1 MRGKKE
7 FGSSLAWLCSLCSAP
22 PPPLPGGC
30 WWVHGW
36 WMGGWQMDYLH
47 NNWLEINWCG
57 VDVKF
62 SSSGLNYYETRI
74 MLFFSGYILK
84 DSDYF
89 LLFIYFLFL
98 SALATKSSS
107 VQPSGSSQN
116 CPGRGGL
123 LCSKP
128 STSRVGQTSSQRQ
141 ALWRSLPLGLF
152 CPQTSGF
159 SGKTHFYMWKKR
171 NPRALLMGM

>member
-1 MRGKKE
+1 MKPG
-7 FGSSLAWLCSLCSAP
+7 LCC
-22 PPPLPGGC
+22 
-30 WWVHGW
+30 
-36 WMGGWQMDYLH
+36 Y
-47 NNWLEINWCG
+47 
-57 VDVKF
+57 
-62 SSSGLNYYETRI
+62 
-74 MLFFSGYILK
+74 FSGYILK

-159 SGKTHFYMWKKR
+159 SGKTHYYMWKKKEPTCTVDGNVNWCVHCR
-171 NPRALLMGM
+171 EHYGSFSKKQN